1 MGKFDK
7 AMGAMDDEM
16 LDEVSG
22 GYVPENIEDMTEAQ
36 LKGNYFIWKSQY
48 KSVKNDPTSLQY
60 INAVEALEA
69 LEAEMTKRGIP
80 FDREN

>member
-7 AMGAMDDEM
+7 AMGVMDDDM

-22 GYVPENIEDMTEAQ
+22 GYVPENIGDMTEAQ